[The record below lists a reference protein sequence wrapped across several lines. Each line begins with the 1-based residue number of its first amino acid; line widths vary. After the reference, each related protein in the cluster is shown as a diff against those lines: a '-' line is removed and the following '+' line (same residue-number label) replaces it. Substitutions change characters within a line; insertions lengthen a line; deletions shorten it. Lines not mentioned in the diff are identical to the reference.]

1 MMTTKAPDIFSNV
14 HKGIRKALFDACIAL
29 GRAGNDDVRAQHARN
44 LRRDALRFLDRHG
57 ENEDLLLLPLLEDRA
72 PACFAQMERAH
83 GGVNEAVSALTA
95 KLNVASPEE
104 LYGETCMLTA
114 RYLDHMQDEERELQP
129 AIQAALSAEELIAF
143 SRRSAERTAPDDQR
157 MMVSFML
164 PAMTEADAKVFLS
177 RLPLE
182 AAERLRPST
191 K

>member
-1 MMTTKAPDIFSNV
+1 MTTKAPDIFSNV

-44 LRRDALRFLDRHG
+44 LLCDALRFLDRHG
-57 ENEDLLLLPLLEDRA
+57 ENEDLLLLPLLKDRA

-83 GGVNEAVSALTA
+83 GGVNEVVSALTA

-104 LYGETCMLTA
+104 LYGETCRLTA
-114 RYLDHMQDEERELQP
+114 RYLDHMHEEERELQP
-129 AIQAALSAEELIAF
+129 AIQSALSAEALIAF

-177 RLPLE
+177 RLPPE